1 MPKTFRPGMLVNMSI
16 LLLKAD
22 PPGTPVDINA
32 TFVINS
38 FPISTAS
45 GQFHAG
51 KNNYRS
57 RFLKLCMLE
66 TSLEIIFVSIK
77 YIYTECK

>member
-1 MPKTFRPGMLVNMSI
+1 MKRKCLIFRFSSYVITVPKTFRPGMLVNMSI
-16 LLLKAD
+16 LLLKAN

-51 KNNYRS
+51 RNNYRS
-57 RFLKLCMLE
+57 CFP
-66 TSLEIIFVSIK
+66 
-77 YIYTECK
+77 